1 MLPAGGREEGGT
13 PVTQLE
19 AEAFMKSKRAIVHRG
34 ILYKRI
40 TMIQLVWN
48 HSEDKL
54 EMYLELMD
62 RNKNAVVRARTEEC
76 FIQE

>member
-1 MLPAGGREEGGT
+1 M
-13 PVTQLE
+13 TQLE